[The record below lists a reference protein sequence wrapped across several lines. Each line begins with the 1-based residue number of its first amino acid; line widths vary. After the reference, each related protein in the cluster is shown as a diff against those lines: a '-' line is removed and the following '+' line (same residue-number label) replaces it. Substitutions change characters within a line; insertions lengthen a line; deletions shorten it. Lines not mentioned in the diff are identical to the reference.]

1 MDLSELFW
9 ESDCRDLA
17 KGYVEQESQYV
28 CLQCGEVFE
37 DGVIYPVGEKL
48 LAACRAVEEHLRAEH
63 ESMLEFLL
71 GLHKK
76 HTGLSETQ
84 VQILQKLGQGSSDA
98 AIASSLDIAQSTV
111 RNHRFRLKEKARQ
124 ARVFLAVM
132 SLVETTDEEESFV
145 PPHRSA
151 TMIDERYAVTHK
163 EQDKIHRSYFDKEGR
178 LKTFPAR
185 EKKKLVVLR
194 LISAKFETGRDYT
207 EKEVNTILSH
217 TFDDFVTLRRY
228 LIQYGFFVRENDGS
242 AYRRVG

>member
-9 ESDCRDLA
+9 ESDWSDLA
-17 KGYVEQESQYV
+17 KGYVEQESGYV

-37 DGVIYPVGEKL
+37 VGVIYPVGEKL
-48 LAACRAVEEHLRAEH
+48 LEACRAVEEHLRAEH
-63 ESMLEFLL
+63 ESMVEFLL

-84 VQILQKLGQGSSDA
+84 VLILQKLGTGSSDA
-98 AIASSLDIAQSTV
+98 TIASSLDIAQSTV

-124 ARVFLAVM
+124 ARVFLALM
-132 SLVETTDEEESFV
+132 SLVEAAHEEESFV
-145 PPHRSA
+145 APHRSA

-163 EQDKIHRSYFDKEGR
+163 EQDKIRRSYFDKEGR

-207 EKEVNTILSH
+207 EKEVNAVLSQ
-217 TFDDFVTLRRY
+217 TFVDFVTLRRY

>member
-1 MDLSELFW
+1 MDLSEMFW
-9 ESDCRDLA
+9 ASSWEELTV
-17 KGYVEQESQYV
+17 GYTEQETRYV

-37 DGVIYPVGEKL
+37 KGVVYPAGNRL
-48 LAACRAVEEHLRAEH
+48 LEASRAIQEHMHSEH
-63 ESMLEFLL
+63 EPMLEFLL

-84 VQILQKLGQGSSDA
+84 VRMLQEMGQGKSDSDVAFALGVA
-98 AIASSLDIAQSTV
+98 ASTV

-132 SLVETTDEEESFV
+132 FLIEGKGEQESFV

-151 TMIDERYAVTHK
+151 TMIDDRYAVTRK
-163 EQDKIHRSYFDKEGR
+163 EQDKIRKSYFDRDGR

-194 LISAKFETGRDYT
+194 LISAMFESGRDYT
-207 EKEVNTILSH
+207 EKEVNTILSQ

-228 LIQYGFFVRENDGS
+228 LIQYGFFEREKDGS
-242 AYRRVG
+242 AYRRVA